1 MLSSDKSWDLVEKGD
16 KGIVWSISEF
26 VDNRISVERKG
37 RGVVSRKFQGD
48 TGLSRRHKNN

>member
-37 RGVVSRKFQGD
+37 RGVVRRKFQGD

>member
-1 MLSSDKSWDLVEKGD
+1 MLSSDESWDLVEKGD

-37 RGVVSRKFQGD
+37 RGVVRRKFQGD
-48 TGLSRRHKNN
+48 TGLSWRHKNS